1 VLPRAPWYRTLAG
14 QVCGGVQ
21 RPVRGCGP
29 VPTRTGPDYLCGRTT
44 LSSVVDEQNWLTL
57 PDVAEATGLPYR
69 TVRGYL
75 RDRVLVAVRRG
86 ENRALQVPDGFLV
99 PSEEPGRVV
108 VLGSLRGTIMLLA
121 DSGFDDEEIVVWL
134 LRHSE
139 ELNSTPLAALREGR
153 THAVRR
159 AAQALAF

>member
-1 VLPRAPWYRTLAG
+1 MPAGPRAGRRKRRRSAAT
-14 QVCGGVQ
+14 
-21 RPVRGCGP
+21 RPRV
-29 VPTRTGPDYLCGRTT
+29 RTGPACLRGRTT

-57 PDVAEATGLPYR
+57 PDVAEATGLPHR

-99 PSEEPGRVV
+99 PSEEPGRAV